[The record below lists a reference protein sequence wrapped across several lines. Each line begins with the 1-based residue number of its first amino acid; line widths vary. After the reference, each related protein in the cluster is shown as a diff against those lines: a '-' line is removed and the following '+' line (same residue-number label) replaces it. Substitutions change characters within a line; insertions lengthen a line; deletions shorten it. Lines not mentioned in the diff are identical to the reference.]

1 MVYFMVCSSGKK
13 KAGAQ
18 LGFLSLLNR
27 GGGLMQLIVEFI
39 LT

>member
-18 LGFLSLLNR
+18 LGFLSLQK